1 MMFILDNAIT
11 ENFPYLVAGALV
23 TLEVSLVSI
32 GLGVIGGMLLN
43 FMSLS
48 RSRIAFR
55 VARVYISILRG
66 TPILLQLLIAF
77 YVPSAIGINLSPL
90 AAAILALAM
99 NTSAF
104 QAEIYRGGFASIPAG
119 QLEAAKAVGM
129 GRVATFVH
137 VQVPQV
143 FRLVLPSLF
152 NEVILVL
159 KASSLVSV
167 IAVTELTRRAQE
179 IVSATHMPVEI
190 YLTAAVLYIVINTF
204 LATAGRLLEK
214 RLGTYKL

>member
-1 MMFILDNAIT
+1 MIIPDNVIV
-11 ENFPYLVAGALV
+11 ENLPYLLVGVLV

-32 GLGVIGGMLLN
+32 GLGVFGGMILN

-48 RSRIAFR
+48 RSKLAFSI
-55 VARVYISILRG
+55 ARVYISIFRG

-77 YVPSAIGINLSPL
+77 YVPSAIGINLGPM
-90 AAAILALAM
+90 AAATLALAM

-104 QAEIYRGGFASIPAG
+104 QAEIYRGGFASIPPG

-129 GRVATFVH
+129 GRVVTFIH

-143 FRLVLPSLF
+143 FRLVLPALF

-159 KASSLVSV
+159 KASSLVS
-167 IAVTELTRRAQE
+167 IISVTELTRRAQE
-179 IVSATHMPVEI
+179 IVSATQLPVQI
-190 YLTAAVLYIVINTF
+190 YLTAAVLYIIINTL
-204 LATAGRLLEK
+204 LATVGRLLERK
-214 RLGTYKL
+214 LGAYTL